1 MTCEPAAHALHWTEI
16 VSYVFSLCFRSGGPT
31 TATMSAGKIPTLS
44 DLDDDLPPTPFEFA
58 MMHRYR
64 TLPASN
70 K

>member
-1 MTCEPAAHALHWTEI
+1 
-16 VSYVFSLCFRSGGPT
+16 
-31 TATMSAGKIPTLS
+31 MSAGKIPTLS